1 MERASLGYIFGTFLK
16 IGATGFGGFMALV
29 AVVQKQICQI
39 DRKLSE
45 EDLLDAISLASV
57 LPGPVAFNVVV
68 YVGYKLR
75 GYLGALV
82 AFLAILLPC
91 FLLVL
96 LLSWLYFSYGQTP
109 AARSIFDMIMPVVTG
124 LIITTGINMSKK
136 QLKTWPQWVIMV
148 AACAAALAFKGY
160 LTTLAIMVAGSLCG
174 IVLFREKKDVGS
186 MAAPGQLRRSL
197 ATSGVIAAVLGAFV
211 AVLYFVRGFSL
222 PFQVASVF
230 SGMSLTLFG
239 GGYVVI
245 PALNEMFVT
254 NLGWLTSAEFADG
267 IAIGQ
272 VTPGP
277 IFISAAFIG
286 YKVLG
291 FAGALIATLSFFTPP
306 ALLMLLCSRF
316 LEGIRQSQAI
326 NAVFKGVRPAVI
338 GLIFAAIPSVGKNI
352 PLTWLP
358 ALVLAATIYLSLRH
372 KLSPVYLIA
381 GAGLLGFIISMI

>member
-109 AARSIFDMIMPVVTG
+109 AIRSVFDMIIPVVTG
-124 LIITTGINMSKK
+124 LIVTTGINMGKK
-136 QLKTWPQWVIMV
+136 QLKCWQQWAIM
-148 AACAAALAFKGY
+148 AASCAAAIAFKGY

-174 IVLFREKKDVGS
+174 LLFFRESNVGAS
-186 MAAPGQLRRSL
+186 DSAPKQLRSTL
-197 ATSGVIAAVLGAFV
+197 ATSAIIAAVLCAFV
-211 AVLYFVRGFSL
+211 AVLYFVRDFSMPL
-222 PFQVASVF
+222 QIASVF

-254 NLGWLTSAEFADG
+254 NLAWLSSPEFADG

-291 FAGALIATLSFFTPP
+291 VAGAVIATLSFFTPP

-316 LEGIRQSQAI
+316 LDGIRQSQAI
-326 NAVFKGVRPAVI
+326 KAVFKGVRPAVI
-338 GLIFAAIPSVGKNI
+338 GLIFAAIPSVGKNM

-358 ALVLAATIYLSLRH
+358 ILMLAATIYLSL
-372 KLSPVYLIA
+372 KYKVSPVYLIA
-381 GAGLLGFIISMI
+381 GAGLFGFVISLI

>member
-1 MERASLGYIFGTFLK
+1 
-16 IGATGFGGFMALV
+16 MALV
-29 AVVQKQICQI
+29 AVVQKQVCQI
-39 DRKLSE
+39 DHKLSE
-45 EDLLDAISLASV
+45 EDLLDAISLASI

-75 GYLGALV
+75 GYMGALT
-82 AFLAILLPC
+82 AFIAILLPC
-91 FLLVL
+91 FLFVI

-109 AARSIFDMIMPVVTG
+109 AVRSIFDMIMPVVTG
-124 LIITTGINMSKK
+124 LILTTGINMSGK

-148 AACAAALAFKGY
+148 TACIAALAFKGY

-174 IVLFREKKDVGS
+174 ILFFREKQDNGS
-186 MAAPGQLRRSL
+186 GLEADQLRTSL
-197 ATSGVIAAVLGAFV
+197 TTSGIIAVALAAFIIC
-211 AVLYFVRGFSL
+211 LHFVGEFSMPL
-222 PFQVASVF
+222 QIASVF

-254 NLGWLTSAEFADG
+254 NLGWLTSPEFADG

-291 FAGALIATLSFFTPP
+291 TAGATIATLAFFTPP

-316 LEGIRQSQAI
+316 LEGIKNSQTI
-326 NAVFKGVRPAVI
+326 KAVFKGVRPAVI
-338 GLIFAAIPSVGKNI
+338 GLIFAAIPSVGKNM

-358 ALVLAATIYLSLRH
+358 LLILAATIYLSIKH

-381 GAGLLGFIISMI
+381 GAGLLGFLITLI

>member
-45 EDLLDAISLASV
+45 EDLLDAVSLASI

-68 YVGYKLR
+68 FVGYKLR

-91 FLLVL
+91 FILVL

-109 AARSIFDMIMPVVTG
+109 AVRSIFDTILPVVTG
-124 LIITTGINMSKK
+124 LILTTGINMSRK
-136 QLKTWPQWVIMV
+136 QLKNWPQWAIMV
-148 AACAAALAFKGY
+148 TACAAALAFKGY

-174 IVLFREKKDVGS
+174 LMFFREKNADGS
-186 MAAPGQLRRSL
+186 GLDRVQLRRTL
-197 ATSGVIAAVLGAFV
+197 ATSGVIAAVLGAFM
-211 AVLYFVRGFSL
+211 AVLYFVRDFSL
-222 PFQVASVF
+222 PLQVASVF

-254 NLGWLTSAEFADG
+254 NLGWLTSPEFADG

-291 FAGALIATLSFFTPP
+291 VAGAVIATLSFFTPP

-316 LEGIRQSQAI
+316 LDGIRQSQAI
-326 NAVFKGVRPAVI
+326 KAVFKGVRPAVI
-338 GLIFAAIPSVGKNI
+338 GLIFAAIPSVGKNM

-358 ALVLAATIYLSLRH
+358 ILVLAATIYLSLRH
-372 KLSPVYLIA
+372 RVSPVYLIA
-381 GAGLLGFIISMI
+381 GAGLLGFMISLI